1 MNFADKVALVT
12 GSSRGIGKVIA
23 LQLARNGADVVI
35 NYPFEGEKEN
45 AEEVVAEIKELGSNA
60 IAIEADVTDAK
71 EVKQMLK
78 EIKSEFGT
86 LNILVNN
93 AGITRDKLLLRMK
106 EEDWQSVLDV
116 NLTGAFNVTK
126 SALRLLMRAEEP
138 RIINI
143 SSVVGLMGNAGQ
155 ANYSASKAG
164 LIGFTKSTAKE
175 VAKKGVTVNAVAPG
189 FIETAMTDELKDSVV
204 EQMIDAIPANEFGQ
218 PEDVA
223 NTVLFLASSQAQ
235 YITGEVIRVD
245 GGMTM

>member
-23 LQLARNGADVVI
+23 LQLAQNGADVVV
-35 NYPFEGEKEN
+35 NYPFEGEKES

-71 EVKQMLK
+71 QVKQMLK
-78 EIKSEFGT
+78 EVKSEFGT

-93 AGITRDKLLLRMK
+93 AGITKDKLLLRMK
-106 EEDWQSVLDV
+106 EEDWQNVLDV

-175 VAKKGVTVNAVAPG
+175 IAKKGVTVNAVAPG
-189 FIETAMTDELKDSVV
+189 FIETAMTDQLKDSVV
-204 EQMIDAIPANEFGQ
+204 EQMIAAIPANEFGQ
-218 PEDVA
+218 AEDVA

>member
-1 MNFADKVALVT
+1 MNFDDKVALVT

-23 LQLARNGADVVI
+23 LQLAKNGADVVV
-35 NYPFEGEKEN
+35 NYPFEGEKES

-71 EVKQMLK
+71 QVKQMLK
-78 EIKSEFGT
+78 KVKSEFGT

-93 AGITRDKLLLRMK
+93 AGITKDKLLLRMK

-138 RIINI
+138 RVINI

-175 VAKKGVTVNAVAPG
+175 IAKKGVTVNAVAPG
-189 FIETAMTDELKDSVV
+189 FIETAMTDKLKDSVV
-204 EQMIDAIPANEFGQ
+204 EQMIAAIPANEFGQ
-218 PEDVA
+218 AEDVA

>member
-1 MNFADKVALVT
+1 MGFDNKIALVT

-23 LQLARNGADVVI
+23 LKLAEQGVDVVV

-45 AEEVVAEIKELGSNA
+45 AEAVVAEIEALGANA
-60 IAIEADVTDAK
+60 TAIEADVTDNDS
-71 EVKQMLK
+71 VKRMFK
-78 EIKSEFGT
+78 EIKDQFGT

-93 AGITRDKLLLRMK
+93 AGITRDGLLLRMK
-106 EEDWQSVLDV
+106 EKDWKQVIDV

-126 SALRLLMRAEEP
+126 SALRLLMKADEA
-138 RIINI
+138 RIINV

-175 VAKKGVTVNAVAPG
+175 VAKRGVTVNAVAPG
-189 FIETAMTDELKDSVV
+189 FIETAMTDKLKDDVV
-204 EQMIDAIPANEFGQ
+204 EQMINAIPANKFGQ

-223 NTVLFLASSQAQ
+223 DTVLFLASSKAQ
-235 YITGEVIRVD
+235 SITGEVIRVD
-245 GGMTM
+245 GGMVM

>member
-1 MNFADKVALVT
+1 MNFDGKVALVT
-12 GSSRGIGKVIA
+12 GSSRGIGRVIA
-23 LQLARNGADVVI
+23 LKLARNGADVVV
-35 NYPFEGEKEN
+35 NYPFEGEKES
-45 AEEVVAEIKELGSNA
+45 AAEVVAEVKELGSNA
-60 IAIEADVTDAK
+60 IAIEADVTDSK
-71 EVKQMLK
+71 QVKQMLK
-78 EIKSEFGT
+78 DIKAEFGT

-93 AGITRDKLLLRMK
+93 AGITKDKLLLRMK
-106 EEDWQSVLDV
+106 DEDWQSVLDV

-138 RIINI
+138 RVINI
-143 SSVVGLMGNAGQ
+143 SSVVGLMGNPGQ

-189 FIETAMTDELKDSVV
+189 FIETAMTDKLKESVV
-204 EQMIDAIPANEFGQ
+204 EQMINAIPANEFGQ

-223 NTVLFLASSQAQ
+223 DTVLFLASSQAE

>member
-1 MNFADKVALVT
+1 MNFDDKVALVT

-23 LQLARNGADVVI
+23 LQLAENGADVVI
-35 NYPFEGEKEN
+35 NYPFEGEKES

-71 EVKQMLK
+71 QVKQMLK
-78 EIKSEFGT
+78 EVKSEFGT

-93 AGITRDKLLLRMK
+93 AGITKDKLLLRMK
-106 EEDWQSVLDV
+106 KQDWQSVLDV

-126 SALRLLMRAEEP
+126 SALRLLMRADEP

-189 FIETAMTDELKDSVV
+189 FIETAMTDKLKDSVV
-204 EQMIDAIPANEFGQ
+204 EQMIAAIPANEFGQ
-218 PEDVA
+218 AEDVA